1 MALHFC
7 QNPAEITVAQKFENK
22 KLYQS
27 SWWQLIETLQNF
39 AKSGVL
45 YTIRI
50 LDITG
55 EYHLIQILRKKHHYR
70 IDPVTYSTFTGTVY
84 SVGKCRQEV
93 CLNNTT
99 NS

>member
-1 MALHFC
+1 MQPLISKYHFMALHFWP
-7 QNPAEITVAQKFENK
+7 NPAEITVAPKFENK
-22 KLYQS
+22 KLHQS
-27 SWWQLIETLQNF
+27 LLRRLIETLQKF

-45 YTIRI
+45 YTICI

-84 SVGKCRQEV
+84 YIG
-93 CLNNTT
+93 
-99 NS
+99 